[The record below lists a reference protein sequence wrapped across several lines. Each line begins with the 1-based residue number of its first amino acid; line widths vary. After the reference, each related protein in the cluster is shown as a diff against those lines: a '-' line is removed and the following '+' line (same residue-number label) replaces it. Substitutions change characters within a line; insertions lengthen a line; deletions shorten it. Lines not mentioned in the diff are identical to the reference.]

1 MEMRRFDENRH
12 SSREFIEMCNASI
25 GIHYDQI
32 DDSFGKSMIEA
43 NRFGEPYGLYSK
55 DFELW
60 VGEEGSQ
67 MQGFVSLVKKRG
79 GSSKI
84 KALIVNPSARGK
96 GIGSQLYQFAME
108 QLKASGARKVYGT
121 DAFIDYPTIKYDL
134 LKGGFEIEGSLRE
147 PYKQGV
153 PEIIIGRM
161 FKRGIPVQTIV
172 PPRKPENKNLDIA
185 ISEFQGE
192 DLDGVSKIIL
202 DMMPGFYG
210 DINEDFVGRIASA
223 HKRFVEGGLEY
234 SIKPRVMH
242 VAKVDGQVAGVGLF
256 APKRGGSAKLSPFL
270 VSPRYQSAGVGSA
283 LIENIE
289 SHAKNL
295 NIRRLYH
302 HFPSCSIISQLFFAK
317 HGYLPEAR
325 IREPYSPGVDE
336 IVASKILKRA
346 K

>member
-1 MEMRRFDENRH
+1 MHRFNEDRH
-12 SSREFIEMCNASI
+12 SSKEFIEMCNASI
-25 GIHYDQI
+25 GLNYDQI
-32 DDSFGKSMIEA
+32 DDSFGMGMIEA
-43 NRFGEPYGLYSK
+43 NKSGEPYGLYSK

-60 VGEEGSQ
+60 VGEDNSQ

-96 GIGSQLYQFAME
+96 GIGSQLYEFAMK
-108 QLKASGARKVYGT
+108 QLEASGARKVYGT

-134 LKGGFEIEGSLRE
+134 LKGGFEVEGSLRE
-147 PYKQGV
+147 PYKEGV

-161 FKRGIPVQTIV
+161 FQRGMPVQTIA
-172 PPRKPENKNLDIA
+172 PSRKPENEGLNAK
-185 ISEFQGE
+185 ISEFQKE
-192 DLDGVSKIIL
+192 DFSGIRQIVLS
-202 DMMPGFYG
+202 MMPGFYG
-210 DINEDFVGRIASA
+210 DIDDDFVNRMVSA
-223 HKRFVEGGLEY
+223 HERFTEQGLEY
-234 SIKPRVMH
+234 SVKPRIMH
-242 VAKVDGQVAGVGLF
+242 IARVDDQVAGIGLF

-270 VSPRYQSAGVGSA
+270 VAPQYQSMGVGSA

-289 SHAKNL
+289 AHAKNL

-325 IREPYSPGVDE
+325 IREPYAPGVDE
-336 IVASKILKRA
+336 IVASKFLR
-346 K
+346 